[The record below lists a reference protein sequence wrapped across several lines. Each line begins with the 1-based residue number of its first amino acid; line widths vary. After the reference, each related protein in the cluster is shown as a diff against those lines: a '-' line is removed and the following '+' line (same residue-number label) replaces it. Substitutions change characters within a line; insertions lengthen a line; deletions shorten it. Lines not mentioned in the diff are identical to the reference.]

1 MLRATL
7 ASKEPLLP
15 MPGAFSTSQYN
26 FSKIIIYNINIAN
39 NNIMKTR
46 TDKVTKYVLCCSK
59 YHQRITADFGPD

>member
-1 MLRATL
+1 
-7 ASKEPLLP
+7 

-26 FSKIIIYNINIAN
+26 FAKNIIANINIAN